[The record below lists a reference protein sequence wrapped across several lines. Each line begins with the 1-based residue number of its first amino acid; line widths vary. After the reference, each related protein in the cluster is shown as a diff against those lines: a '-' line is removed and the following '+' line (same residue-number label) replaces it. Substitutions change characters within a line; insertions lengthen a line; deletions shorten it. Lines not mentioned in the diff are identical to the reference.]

1 MVVYF
6 LTSRRGSI
14 MFGFAAL
21 VCNFIVKNEEK
32 KEERDEHKN
41 AYAANV
47 HVANSGHHQKL

>member
-1 MVVYF
+1 
-6 LTSRRGSI
+6 